1 SVIAVT
7 GLSGHA
13 FGSWRN
19 RTTNKMWLQD
29 FLPQDIKNI
38 RIMTYGYNTNLVG
51 ANAGHYRI
59 LDHQRDLIEQLDS
72 ARSSPEVK
80 IRPIIFLGH
89 SFGGILI
96 LSVSLYCSQNQS
108 LYKHVL
114 EATCGFV
121 FFGVP
126 HHGLH
131 TTELEAMV
139 DDMSSGQQSAA
150 KNIIRQ
156 LGEHSEFLERQANY
170 LVDILRNIEVVSFY
184 ETLKTPTVQKVH

>member
-1 SVIAVT
+1 
-7 GLSGHA
+7 
-13 FGSWRN
+13 
-19 RTTNKMWLQD
+19 MWLQD

-38 RIMTYGYNTNLVG
+38 RIMTYGYNTNLFG
-51 ANAGHYRI
+51 TNAGHYKI

-72 ARSSPEVK
+72 ARSSPEEK

-96 LSVSLYCSQNQS
+96 LSTLLQSRNQS

-114 EATCGFV
+114 EATCGLV

-131 TTELEAMV
+131 ATE
-139 DDMSSGQQSAA
+139 
-150 KNIIRQ
+150 
-156 LGEHSEFLERQANY
+156 
-170 LVDILRNIEVVSFY
+170 
-184 ETLKTPTVQKVH
+184 